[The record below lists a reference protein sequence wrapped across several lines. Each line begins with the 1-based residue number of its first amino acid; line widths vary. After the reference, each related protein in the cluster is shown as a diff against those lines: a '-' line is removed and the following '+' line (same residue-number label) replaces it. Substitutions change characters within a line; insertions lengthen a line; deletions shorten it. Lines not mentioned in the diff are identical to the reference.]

1 MPDGRLAIAV
11 IGPGRAGR
19 ARARALEEHPRAR
32 LAAVVGA
39 RPAAGEPAFEDVL
52 RDPSVDALV
61 VCTPNHLHAP
71 MARQGLQAGKHV
83 AVEFPLAPGP
93 DEARALFALARA
105 ERLVLHDEHIELLS
119 PAQQW
124 LRERREAL
132 GVLREGRLVFRARGE
147 GWIADAQ
154 RAGSEALRAVARL
167 HRLVDLFGEARVID
181 ARVERGS
188 AGAYRLEA
196 RLAFAAGGTATL
208 VEERAPDAQRGTHW
222 DVRCERGVL
231 GSPPEM
237 PAAGLFAR
245 DLDVF
250 VDRVV
255 GGAPH
260 YVDEARI
267 VHVLALVQAIE
278 RACEPAG

>member
-1 MPDGRLAIAV
+1 
-11 IGPGRAGR
+11 
-19 ARARALEEHPRAR
+19 
-32 LAAVVGA
+32 
-39 RPAAGEPAFEDVL
+39 
-52 RDPSVDALV
+52 
-61 VCTPNHLHAP
+61 
-71 MARQGLQAGKHV
+71 
-83 AVEFPLAPGP
+83 
-93 DEARALFALARA
+93 
-105 ERLVLHDEHIELLS
+105 
-119 PAQQW
+119 
-124 LRERREAL
+124 
-132 GVLREGRLVFRARGE
+132 
-147 GWIADAQ
+147 
-154 RAGSEALRAVARL
+154 
-167 HRLVDLFGEARVID
+167 VID

-250 VDRVV
+250 LDRILS
-255 GGAPH
+255 GAPH